1 MEQKSLSILQRVTQ
15 AISVKKTVKSAR
27 LRSAKLREELEEA
40 ESVEQLIESLF
51 MVIDEMLEEVE
62 KAGLSM
68 QRATTKMRNIAKE
81 RKEQLHSLFSED

>member
-1 MEQKSLSILQRVTQ
+1 MEEISLFQRVSK
-15 AISVKKTVKSAR
+15 AISVRKTVKSAR

-51 MVIDEMLEEVE
+51 SAYDEMLEEVE

-68 QRATTKMRNIAKE
+68 QRATTKMRNIARE
-81 RKEQLHSLFSED
+81 RKAQLHGLLNEA